1 MSPTASFQCVWE
13 TLRCSIYDHKNKQLL
28 NFHIITPQIL
38 TCKAPNRF
46 QESLQCK
53 VFYSNKTFEESSKNR
68 GVFRTQ
74 ASIYD
79 GAFL

>member
-1 MSPTASFQCVWE
+1 MFDELKELKYFKEITDFKSFMCK
-13 TLRCSIYDHKNKQLL
+13 T
-28 NFHIITPQIL
+28 IL
-38 TCKAPNRF
+38 K
-46 QESLQCK
+46 
-53 VFYSNKTFEESSKNR
+53 NKTFEDPSKSR

>member
-1 MSPTASFQCVWE
+1 MFDELKEVNSFKE
-13 TLRCSIYDHKNKQLL
+13 KTGFKNFILESTLMNRLKQ
-28 NFHIITPQIL
+28 
-38 TCKAPNRF
+38 
-46 QESLQCK
+46 
-53 VFYSNKTFEESSKNR
+53 SSKRR

>member
-1 MSPTASFQCVWE
+1 MFSSMFDELKKVKYFKE
-13 TLRCSIYDHKNKQLL
+13 
-28 NFHIITPQIL
+28 ITDF
-38 TCKAPNRF
+38 KS
-46 QESLQCK
+46 QEIK
-53 VFYSNKTFEESSKNR
+53 RFEESSKIR